1 LENEVF
7 ENAASSAAAAE
18 RAMNPRST
26 LIGYVASAIG
36 DACRPVGCRLVYDET
51 NMASECQC
59 RSDIID
65 LDQGRRND

>member
-26 LIGYVASAIG
+26 LIGYVASAKPVAAMLAG
-36 DACRPVGCRLVYDET
+36 QLVAVLSMTRPLAGFVSCRL
-51 NMASECQC
+51 
-59 RSDIID
+59 
-65 LDQGRRND
+65 